1 LLPISTNDA
10 GDNVEQLEKC
20 LLEACKEV
28 GTLLFRA
35 GRPDEGWAYLQPV
48 GDQALAKRL
57 LMEIPVTHENQDLI
71 IDLGLGQGIAPAYA
85 FEIML
90 KAFGTCDAITAIDMR
105 ANQGGLAPSD
115 LRSIAEILLE
125 SFYDD
130 LLTNVRKD
138 VAERNG
144 QGETT
149 TETATLGELLDHNA
163 WLVSESGLHVDTS
176 HLNSVVRIARNVGD
190 EKHFRMA
197 KELCQYGQRLA
208 DEFKYSGD
216 PPFEIPY
223 VDHERYF
230 GGLLNEHVDDV
241 VQHFQGKL
249 DRSDAA
255 NRTLVAEQFVALLV
269 RLGRSEAAV
278 DLYLSHLAGEQTWGI
293 APSVHEIA
301 DSPELKQRLVNHF
314 QASDDLLGFA
324 ISKLQ
329 LEQKP

>member
-1 LLPISTNDA
+1 VRAIQIQRRIYSAVRDSETALPTSTNDA
-10 GDNVEQLEKC
+10 GDNVEPLEKC

-85 FEIML
+85 FEIM
-90 KAFGTCDAITAIDMR
+90 
-105 ANQGGLAPSD
+105 APSD

-144 QGETT
+144 QRETT
-149 TETATLGELLDHNA
+149 AETATLGELLDHNA